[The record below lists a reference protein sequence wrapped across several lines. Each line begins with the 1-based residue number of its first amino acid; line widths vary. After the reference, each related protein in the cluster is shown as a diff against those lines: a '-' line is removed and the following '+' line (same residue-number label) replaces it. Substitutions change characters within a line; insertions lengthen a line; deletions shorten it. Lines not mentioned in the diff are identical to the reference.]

1 MTTCP
6 SCGNELPREIG
17 QHGATPSAGVVECPH
32 CGSHVM
38 LNKVG
43 AEPEEAGEPKGPVER
58 AAAAPPGRT
67 EGQET
72 FAGKES
78 VEGVMDELS
87 EKEGGRQ

>member
-1 MTTCP
+1 
-6 SCGNELPREIG
+6 
-17 QHGATPSAGVVECPH
+17 
-32 CGSHVM
+32 M

-72 FAGKES
+72 FAGEES